1 MKPNTRI
8 MKNKIFVSIFFLLT
22 TFALTSCEDV
32 VKLDIPAGAS
42 QLVVDGWITN
52 QPTTQS
58 IRLTE
63 SAAYFDNTPA
73 KAVLNATVTVTDNR
87 GKVFSFKDLKNNGQY
102 IWTPANTQDTL
113 GRIGGIYTL
122 TIKFGTEEYTARTRI
137 NRVPKIDSITYFAD
151 KLPIK
156 PTDGSPQE
164 GFTAEFFGR
173 DPQGEGDCY
182 WIKAARNDT
191 LFNKTTN
198 INLAYDAG
206 FSPGSATDGLPFI
219 LPIRR
224 SISPQFYKEKDEV
237 KVELYSI
244 SLEAFYFLSQ
254 VRQESNNAGL
264 FATAPANIFTN
275 INNTNTNGRKA
286 LGFFGAS
293 AVSTFQTVIDAK
305 KAKPKDG

>member
-1 MKPNTRI
+1 
-8 MKNKIFVSIFFLLT
+8 
-22 TFALTSCEDV
+22 
-32 VKLDIPAGAS
+32 
-42 QLVVDGWITN
+42 VVDGWITN

-58 IRLTE
+58 IRLSQ
-63 SAAYFDNTPA
+63 SAAYFDNTA
-73 KAVLNATVTVTDNR
+73 KPVLNATVTVTDNK
-87 GKVFSFKDLKNNGQY
+87 GNVFPFKDVKNNGQY
-102 IWTPANTQDTL
+102 VWTPANDRDTL
-113 GRIGGIYTL
+113 GRVGGNYVL
-122 TIKFGTEEYTARTRI
+122 NIKFGSEEYTSRARI
-137 NRVPKIDSITYFAD
+137 NRVPKIDSVTYFAD

-164 GFTAEFFGR
+164 GYIAEFYGR
-173 DPQGEGDCY
+173 DPIGEGDCY

-206 FSPGSATDGLPFI
+206 FSPGSATDGLTFI
-219 LPIRR
+219 LPLRR
-224 SISPQFYKEKDEV
+224 SISPRFYLEKDKV

-264 FATAPANIFTN
+264 FATAPANVFTN
-275 INNTNTNGRKA
+275 VSNMNPNGRKA

-305 KAKPKDG
+305 KAKPKP